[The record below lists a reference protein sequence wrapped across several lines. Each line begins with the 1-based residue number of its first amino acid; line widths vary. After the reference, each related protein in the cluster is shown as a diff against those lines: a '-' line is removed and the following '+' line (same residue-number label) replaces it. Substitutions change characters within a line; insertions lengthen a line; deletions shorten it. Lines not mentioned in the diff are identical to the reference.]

1 MYRLYGTLQ
10 TGTCAIQ
17 AALAEAEAEFEQV
30 EVSTGKGDHLTEDYR
45 RINPRQQVPAL
56 RIPDGSI
63 ITEGPAILLHIADTH
78 PGARLAPEPG
88 TSLRAQHD
96 RWLIYFSVN
105 VYEGELRK
113 LFGDRYTQDP
123 GGAEAV
129 QRAAVGYVQRHY
141 SIFENTLESG
151 PYIFGDQFTVLDI
164 YVWMLSQW
172 MDGAWLRS
180 NCPKVNAL
188 AGRVKERSKIKPVHV
203 ANFG

>member
-10 TGTCAIQ
+10 TGTCAVH
-17 AALAEAEAEFEQV
+17 AALVEAGAEFDQV
-30 EVSTGKGDHLTEDYR
+30 EVSTRNGDHLTEDYR

-56 RIPDGSI
+56 MLSDGSV
-63 ITEGPAILLHIADTH
+63 ITEGPAILLHIADAH
-78 PGARLAPEPG
+78 PAVRLAPESG
-88 TSLRAQHD
+88 TSLRARHD

-123 GGAEAV
+123 DGAEAV

-141 SIFENTLESG
+141 SIFEDTLEDG
-151 PYIFGDQFTVLDI
+151 PYVFGDQFTVLDI

-172 MDGAWLRS
+172 MDGDWLRS

-188 AGRVKERSKIKPVHV
+188 ACRVKERSKVRPVHV